1 MSKTGTESMR
11 RKKIKNGLRKPK
23 LKATYVALG
32 IALFISLG
40 LIILRAVAFKNAA
53 VADAYS
59 EKVFQPLAKGLS
71 SVVNL
76 LPFSLTELLVVG
88 GVLTLI
94 ALTIRGIARLIR
106 YPAWRWQRL
115 LKSTLVAFT
124 IALFALALF
133 LAFHGIHYARS
144 PLSEALGLTVKERSC
159 EELEHATAVFARA
172 AGEVREGL
180 PEDEDGVLF
189 ISSYRDLFRDSH
201 LGWDKVGEIYP
212 ALKSSIRPVPKN
224 VLLSHYWSYTH
235 IVGMYMPL
243 FVEVNIN
250 TDQPD
255 SAIPATA
262 AHEVAHARGFA
273 REDDTNLAGYI
284 SCFHHPDPVWRY
296 SGLISAWK
304 HLNNRLYGENRDR
317 WANAYAYIT
326 PAVARDLKAEREYWK
341 AFETPIATISTVVND
356 AYLKAN
362 REEDG
367 VKTYGQVV
375 DLLLAYI
382 ETMGAP

>member
-1 MSKTGTESMR
+1 MIKTGTESMR
-11 RKKIKNGLRKPK
+11 KRKTKKELQKPK
-23 LKATYVALG
+23 LKATYIALG
-32 IALFISLG
+32 IAAFISLG
-40 LIILRAVAFKNAA
+40 LIILRAIAFNNAA
-53 VADAYS
+53 VADTYS

-71 SVVNL
+71 SVINL

-88 GVLTLI
+88 GVLTLT
-94 ALTIRGIARLIR
+94 ALTVYGIARLIR
-106 YPAWRWQRL
+106 HPAWRWRRL
-115 LKSTLVAFT
+115 LKSTLVVLT
-124 IALFALALF
+124 IALFALSLF

-144 PLSEALGLTVKERSC
+144 PLSEALGLTVKKRSC
-159 EELEHATAVFARA
+159 EELEYATIAFARA
-172 AGEVREGL
+172 AGEVREDL
-180 PEDEDGVLF
+180 PEDENGVL
-189 ISSYRDLFRDSH
+189 IVSSLRDLFKDSH
-201 LGWDKVGEIYP
+201 IGWDKAGEIYP

-224 VLLSHYWSYTH
+224 VILSYYWSYTH

-243 FVEVNIN
+243 FVEVNVN

-255 SAIPATA
+255 YAIPATA

-284 SCFHHPDPVWRY
+284 SCIHHPDPVWRY

-304 HLNNRLYGENRDR
+304 HLNNRLYSENRDR

-326 PAVARDLKAEREYWK
+326 PAVARDLKAGREYWK
-341 AFETPIATISTVVND
+341 TFETPVATISTAVND

-362 REEDG
+362 KEEDG

-382 ETMGAP
+382 ETVGAP

>member
-133 LAFHGIHYARS
+133 LTFHGIHYARS